1 MATRNDPDSLL
12 VIQPVLD
19 DADDFNNDAA
29 KAIWSEGYNRF
40 NQHWLVEQEE
50 RMQALQD
57 RRFVTIAGAQYE
69 GPWGQLFG
77 NSVTVEIN
85 KTAQGVDTIERQY
98 KQNRYTV
105 QFRPVDQPD
114 DNEAANTLNGMY
126 RADFYLSKG
135 QQALDNAFTEAVQG
149 GYGAFRL
156 TNVYCDDCDEDDDKQ
171 KIVWET
177 IVDADQNVY
186 WDLNA
191 KLADKSDAAYCFVIS
206 HLTKEAFA
214 DRFGADKMTSW
225 PEKFLKPFYDWYTPE
240 LVRVAEYYKLVE
252 KPDTVYKLTLGVDP
266 SQTMKIYK
274 SDEDYKAKLRDAK
287 VRGYAVT
294 MTKDIK
300 RKECRKWILSGQQ
313 CLSDPEGKLIA
324 GAIIPVIP
332 VYGKRS
338 YIDNLERCRGHVR
351 LAKDPQRV
359 YNTQISKLVENAA
372 QTPFEVPILTAE
384 QISGH
389 ENEWAEA
396 NLNRAAYRVI
406 NTIIDESTGQK
417 VVAGPVG
424 TLSPPQLPPVMSE
437 LIQLTSNDIQELTNS
452 QDGAG
457 QVKANVSSEA
467 MDIAATR
474 TDDKAA
480 LYLDNMMQAVQR
492 SGEIYQAMAQDIYFE
507 DDRSVTTL
515 DYNKKQQPVFKSAT
529 INTRGVDAN
538 GDQVTKNAIAKG
550 QYHIIADVTDATNL
564 KRDKTVKVLS
574 NAIQI
579 VAPSD
584 PKLGAILTA
593 AMVINMDGEGME
605 DIQSYLHNQLVQ
617 EGVIKPTPE
626 EAAELQKQQELAAQQ
641 GPSPED
647 QLVLSTAKR
656 QETLAEK
663 DLADAEQAKSKTL
676 VNQAQADK
684 LHAET
689 TGKHV
694 ENLQQIHAPIP
705 VSSVKPEQKQQVVA
719 PKSNIFSSLFGKK

>member
-1 MATRNDPDSLL
+1 MASTKDPDSLL

-19 DADDFNNDAA
+19 DEDDYNQDEA
-29 KAIWSEGYNRF
+29 KAIWEEGYNRF

-50 RMQALQD
+50 RSQALQD
-57 RRFVTIAGAQYE
+57 RRFVTISGAQYE
-69 GPWGQLFG
+69 GAWGELFG
-77 NSVTVEIN
+77 NSVMVEIN

-105 QFRPVDQPD
+105 QFRPVDQPN

-156 TNVYCDDCDEDDDKQ
+156 TNVYCNDYDEDDDKQ
-171 KIVWET
+171 KIVWEV

-206 HLTKEAFA
+206 HLTKEAFSSQ
-214 DRFGADKMTSW
+214 FGDDKITSW
-225 PEKFLKPFYDWYTPE
+225 PEKFLKAHYDWFTPD
-240 LVRVAEYYKLVE
+240 LIRVAEYYKLVE
-252 KPDTVYKLTLGVDP
+252 TNDTLYKLTLGVDP

-274 SDEDYKAKLRDAK
+274 SDDDYRAKLRDAK

-294 MTKDIK
+294 MTKEIK
-300 RKECRKWILSGQQ
+300 RKECRKWLLSGQE
-313 CLSDPEGKLIA
+313 CLSDPKGKLIA
-324 GAIIPVIP
+324 GAIIPVVP

-359 YNTQISKLVENAA
+359 YNTQVSKLVENAA

-389 ENEWAEA
+389 ETEWAEA

-406 NTIIDESTGQK
+406 NTVIDESTGQK
-417 VVAGPVG
+417 LVTGPVG
-424 TLSPPQLPPVMSE
+424 TLSPPQLPPVMAE
-437 LIQLTSNDIQELTNS
+437 LLQLTSNDIQELTNS

-507 DDRSVTTL
+507 QDRSVTTL
-515 DYNKKQQPVFKSAT
+515 DYNKKQQPVFTSAK
-529 INTRGVDAN
+529 INTRGVDADGN
-538 GDQVTKNAIAKG
+538 QVIKNAIAKG

-564 KRDKTVKVLS
+564 KRDKTVKTLS

-579 VAPSD
+579 VAPSN
-584 PKLGAILTA
+584 PKLGEIFAA
-593 AMVINMDGEGME
+593 AMVLNMDGEGME
-605 DIQSYLHNQLVQ
+605 DIQTYLHNQLVQ
-617 EGVIKPTPE
+617 EGVIQPTAE
-626 EAAELQKQQELAAQQ
+626 EAKQIADEQAKAAQQ
-641 GPSPED
+641 GPSPEE
-647 QLVLSTAKR
+647 QLMMSTAKN
-656 QETLAEK
+656 QEALAAK
-663 DLADAEQAKSKTL
+663 AIADKEQLETKAL
-676 VNQAQADK
+676 VNKAQAAK
-684 LHAET
+684 LQAET
-689 TGKHV
+689 TGQHV
-694 ENLQQIHAPIP
+694 ENAQQLHAPIP
-705 VSSVKPEQKQQVVA
+705 VSSVKGEQKQPVVK
-719 PKSNIFSSLFGKK
+719 PKTNIFSSLFGKK